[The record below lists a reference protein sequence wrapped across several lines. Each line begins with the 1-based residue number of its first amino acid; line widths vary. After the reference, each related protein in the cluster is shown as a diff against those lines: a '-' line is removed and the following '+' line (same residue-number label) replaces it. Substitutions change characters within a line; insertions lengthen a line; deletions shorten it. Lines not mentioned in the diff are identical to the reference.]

1 MSVSSNHSSLMF
13 IWFLLS
19 SSFLSIV
26 SVSPLLI
33 HLSSFLHLPSVFT
46 QHWKGEVGM
55 SMLEQDCAK
64 DFAWRLSPSL
74 FDFSSFLLRTN
85 LLFSGTITTSSLT
98 SLTCFTVWL
107 QLHHTVNMWTVNAVM
122 VDFMVT
128 SAPFLSPHWSE
139 FIFSLTYHLSS
150 LTSDRCY
157 LFCRLAHGAGFR
169 LGCSRLCIPVLC
181 RVALVKRNLWALEKT
196 YIAQL
201 CNTLRTSMTFFCY
214 SWKGFKSVNL
224 CHRFGHIIRFEVLP
238 RFKILLQRH
247 NYYIIAISNNF
258 CPVKEPVWWLDGS
271 WCTSWCLHV
280 ESLWHVISPC
290 PGTDTASCDRPVW
303 RPSGWT

>member
-1 MSVSSNHSSLMF
+1 MF

-19 SSFLSIV
+19 SSFFSIV

-74 FDFSSFLLRTN
+74 FDFSSFLLRTK

-128 SAPFLSPHWSE
+128 SAPFLSPHLTDLNL
-139 FIFSLTYHLSS
+139 SLVSPITCHPWQVIGVIYSAVWHMEQDSGLA
-150 LTSDRCY
+150 
-157 LFCRLAHGAGFR
+157 AHGYAF
-169 LGCSRLCIPVLC
+169 LSCV
-181 RVALVKRNLWALEKT
+181 E
-196 YIAQL
+196 
-201 CNTLRTSMTFFCY
+201 
-214 SWKGFKSVNL
+214 
-224 CHRFGHIIRFEVLP
+224 
-238 RFKILLQRH
+238 
-247 NYYIIAISNNF
+247 
-258 CPVKEPVWWLDGS
+258 
-271 WCTSWCLHV
+271 LH
-280 ESLWHVISPC
+280 
-290 PGTDTASCDRPVW
+290 
-303 RPSGWT
+303 

>member
-74 FDFSSFLLRTN
+74 FDFSSFLLRTKSPVFWHHHN
-85 LLFSGTITTSSLT
+85 IFPHLSHLLHCLVAVTPHSQYVNSECSDGWFYGHQCTFS
-98 SLTCFTVWL
+98 FT
-107 QLHHTVNMWTVNAVM
+107 
-122 VDFMVT
+122 
-128 SAPFLSPHWSE
+128 SPHWSE
-139 FIFSLTYHLSS
+139 FIFSLTYLLSS

-181 RVALVKRNLWALEKT
+181 RVALVKRAT
-196 YIAQL
+196 
-201 CNTLRTSMTFFCY
+201 TF
-214 SWKGFKSVNL
+214 V
-224 CHRFGHIIRFEVLP
+224 
-238 RFKILLQRH
+238 Q
-247 NYYIIAISNNF
+247 
-258 CPVKEPVWWLDGS
+258 
-271 WCTSWCLHV
+271 
-280 ESLWHVISPC
+280 
-290 PGTDTASCDRPVW
+290 
-303 RPSGWT
+303 